1 MSDSEDALPKKKVK
15 VIKKKKIPKKR
26 KRALDDDRSNDNKSE
41 ANSIDN
47 DLMGI
52 GSDLP
57 SKRFKDNESQPAS
70 GFSKLL

>member
-1 MSDSEDALPKKKVK
+1 MPKKKVK
-15 VIKKKKIPKKR
+15 VVKKKKFPKKR
-26 KRALDDDRSNDNKSE
+26 KRNINDDNSNDHKSE

-52 GSDLP
+52 GADLP
-57 SKRFKDNESQPAS
+57 SKRFKDNESQQIH

>member
-1 MSDSEDALPKKKVK
+1 MSDSDDALPKKKVK
-15 VIKKKKIPKKR
+15 VIKKKFPKKR
-26 KRALDDDRSNDNKSE
+26 KRALNDDQSNDNKSE

-57 SKRFKDNESQPAS
+57 SKRFKDNES
-70 GFSKLL
+70 